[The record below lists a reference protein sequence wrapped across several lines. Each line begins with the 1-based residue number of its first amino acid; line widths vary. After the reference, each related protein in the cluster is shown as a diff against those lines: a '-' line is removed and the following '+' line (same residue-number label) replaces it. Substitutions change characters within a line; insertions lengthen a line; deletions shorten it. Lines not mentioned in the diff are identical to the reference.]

1 MLCVYALTGARRLRP
16 GTRGA
21 AGERLRLVRAGAVA
35 AIVGDV
41 ARAPRTTIRNLR
53 DYDAALRRLHVE
65 RAALLPAR
73 FGTCFGA
80 ADELVLVLRERQRTV
95 RDALSQVR
103 QRTQMTLRVIAAN
116 HEGARSAARKTDL
129 HQSHVNGRDAHAQLA
144 DAGSRYLRSR
154 AAEAARDRDIPGF
167 EAVRNAVK
175 RWVRAERVEK
185 QAGVVTV
192 YHLVPRGSADVYR
205 AAVERAAAES
215 RLRMVVSGPWPPYAF
230 ATW

>member
-16 GTRGA
+16 GTRGV
-21 AGERLRLVRAGAVA
+21 AGERLRLVPAGAVA

-41 ARAPRTTIRNLR
+41 ARVPRTTVTNLR
-53 DYDAALRRLHVE
+53 KYDVAMRRLHVE
-65 RAALLPAR
+65 RPALLPAR
-73 FGTCFGA
+73 FGTCFGG
-80 ADELVLVLRERQRTV
+80 ADELVLVLRERQRSL
-95 RDALSQVR
+95 REALSRVR
-103 QRTQMTLRVIAAN
+103 HRTQMTLRVIAAN
-116 HEGARSAARKTDL
+116 HDRPAAPEPERHL
-129 HQSHVNGRDAHAQLA
+129 SQVHGQDAHPRLA

-205 AAVERAAAES
+205 AAMERAAAES
-215 RLRMVVSGPWPPYAF
+215 HLRMVVSGPWPPYAF